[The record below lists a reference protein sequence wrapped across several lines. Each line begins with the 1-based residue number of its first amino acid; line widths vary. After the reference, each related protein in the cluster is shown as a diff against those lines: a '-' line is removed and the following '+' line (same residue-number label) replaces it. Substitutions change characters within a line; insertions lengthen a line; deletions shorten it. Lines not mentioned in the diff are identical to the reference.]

1 MKVVF
6 ATNVLLVSIPTRSKY
21 HPIIEA
27 LADYKYRLLLSNDI
41 YLEYLEIIAAKS
53 NPSVVEG
60 IINFIYKQGNIE
72 IIDVHFQWNLISVDW
87 DENKFCDCAIAGN
100 ADYIVTN
107 DAHFNVLK
115 NLDFPKLK
123 VITAE
128 EFLNVLEGLS

>member
-1 MKVVF
+1 MRIVLD
-6 ATNVLLVSIPTRSKY
+6 TNVLLVSIPTQSKF
-21 HPIIEA
+21 HPIIKA
-27 LADYKYRLLLSNDI
+27 LADYKYTLLISNDI

-53 NPSVVEG
+53 NVSIVEG
-60 IINFIYKQGNIE
+60 FINFIYKHDNIE
-72 IIDVHFQWNLISVDW
+72 IIDVHFQWNLISVDQ
-87 DENKFCDCAIAGN
+87 DDNKFCDCAIAGN